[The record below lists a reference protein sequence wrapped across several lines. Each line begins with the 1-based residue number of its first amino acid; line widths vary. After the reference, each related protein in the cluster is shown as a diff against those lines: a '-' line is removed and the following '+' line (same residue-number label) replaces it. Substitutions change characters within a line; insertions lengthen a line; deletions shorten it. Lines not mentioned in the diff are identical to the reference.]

1 MATYYFIVAFVLVLG
16 FYAFANLKLRKDFV
30 MGVEAGTT
38 KGVTADELR
47 RASYSVKHRVVKDRK
62 GNVINPDSIIRIVVE
77 GNCMR
82 PLRINSGD
90 EMIAIKIDN
99 KRPLDEQIKPNDVL
113 LIHLA
118 DKGIKKIRAFEAF
131 EGRNLKTFWF
141 EEDGQKHPS
150 SKVHTPESILGIVRY
165 RG

>member
-1 MATYYFIVAFVLVLG
+1 MATYYFIVTFVLVLG

-38 KGVTADELR
+38 KGVTADELKR
-47 RASYSVKHRVVKDRK
+47 VSYSVKHRVVKDRQ

-82 PLRINSGD
+82 PLRIKSGD
-90 EMIAIKIDN
+90 EMIAIRIDN
-99 KRPLDEQIKPNDVL
+99 QRPLQEQVKPNDVL

-118 DKGIKKIRAFEAF
+118 DTGINKIRAFESF

-141 EEDGQKHPS
+141 EENGQKHPS
-150 SKVHTPESILGIVRY
+150 SKAHTPESVLGIVKY